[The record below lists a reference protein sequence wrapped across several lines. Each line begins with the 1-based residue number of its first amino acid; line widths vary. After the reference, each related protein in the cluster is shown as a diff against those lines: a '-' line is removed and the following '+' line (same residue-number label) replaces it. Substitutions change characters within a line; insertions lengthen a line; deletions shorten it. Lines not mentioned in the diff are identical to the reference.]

1 MSTSTENIENTD
13 QWLVGIDAGG
23 TNIRIAASNSE
34 DPLQPSSPLVVAA
47 AEDGGPEPLR
57 VLSEWALID
66 PARAVS
72 VAAGITKVSRAG
84 VVQRWETALQN
95 LFPNAVVQVV
105 PDFQIAFHGAVP
117 GGVGVAALAGTGT
130 VLYGE
135 NASGESVRVGG
146 RGWEYGDEGSGTWLT
161 TEVLRRTIRA
171 MDGIEPLTPL
181 CRAACE
187 RLGETED
194 AGRLAE
200 AARRESE
207 KRGRGF
213 LVPLILQMS
222 EAGDVEAINLF
233 IGAAGWIAAQTRTA
247 LTRLKFE
254 NDSAMTIARVG
265 GLWDVGSL
273 LTEPFAE
280 VIGRWYPRAVI
291 APEDAPPITGALRL
305 AANGFRVR

>member
-1 MSTSTENIENTD
+1 MLTKPENIKNMN
-13 QWLVGIDAGG
+13 QWIVGIDAGG
-23 TNIRIAASNSE
+23 TNIRIAASNPK
-34 DPLQPSSPLVVAA
+34 DPLQSSSPLMVAA

-57 VLSEWALID
+57 VLSEWGRID
-66 PARAVS
+66 RAQTVS

-84 VVQRWETALQN
+84 VVQRWEIALQS

-117 GGVGVAALAGTGT
+117 GGIGVAALAGTGT

-135 NASGESVRVGG
+135 NVAGDAVRVGG

-161 TEVLRRTIRA
+161 TELLRRTIRG
-171 MDGIEPLTPL
+171 MDGIDVLTPL

-207 KRGRGF
+207 KRGRVF

-233 IGAAGWIAAQTRTA
+233 VGAAGWIAAQTRAA
-247 LTRLKFE
+247 LNRLKFE
-254 NDSAMTIARVG
+254 NDGAVKIARVG
-265 GLWDVGSL
+265 GLWDVGPF
-273 LTEPFAE
+273 LTGPYAE

-291 APEDAPPITGALRL
+291 APEDAPPIAGALRL
-305 AANGFRVR
+305 AEQGFRVR